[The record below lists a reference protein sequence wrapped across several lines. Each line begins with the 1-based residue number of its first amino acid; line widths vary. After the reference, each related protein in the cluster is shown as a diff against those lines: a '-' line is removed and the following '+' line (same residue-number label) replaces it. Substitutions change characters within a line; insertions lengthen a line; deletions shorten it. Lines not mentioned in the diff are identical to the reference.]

1 MDSSPGKAGTQSLQ
15 APRRNSDGNL
25 ALRASGPL
33 PSQGNRVRFAGY
45 AAIFDRPDRGGDVIR
60 KGAFLGSLKAGE
72 AVPLLWQHQPG
83 AVIGRIEHLSE
94 DRRGLRVIAA
104 LGEGADAARAA
115 KLVRS
120 GRLDGL
126 SFGYR
131 VREAGRSGGL
141 RELRKL
147 ELVEVSLVAEPMQPK
162 ARVHAVDSETDSYST
177 RRVSV

>member
-1 MDSSPGKAGTQSLQ
+1 MDSSPAKAGAQSLQ
-15 APRRNSDGNL
+15 AQRSNSDGKL

-45 AAIFDRPDRGGDVIR
+45 AAIFDRADRGGDLVR
-60 KGAFLGSLKAGE
+60 RGAFTASLARGGV
-72 AVPLLWQHQPG
+72 VPLLWQHKAG

-94 DRRGLRVIAA
+94 DKRGLRVIAE

-115 KLVRS
+115 KLMRS

-131 VREAGRSGGL
+131 VRKAGMSGGL
-141 RELRKL
+141 RELREL
-147 ELVEVSLVAEPMQPK
+147 ELVEVSLVAEPMQPR
-162 ARVHAVDSETDSYST
+162 ARVHAVD
-177 RRVSV
+177 